1 MKFLKIFLVATTAF
15 TIATTATAHDP
26 KLHVKND
33 QMNCKKMGKHMQ
45 MMKNMDHS
53 KMDMNDPAMKSMM
66 ANMSKM
72 KQMYVKHCVSQGD
85 QSDKADRAGMQH

>member
-1 MKFLKIFLVATTAF
+1 MKSLKIFLASKTAF
-15 TIATTATAHDP
+15 TISNTAMAHDP
-26 KLHVKND
+26 KLHAKND
-33 QMNCKKMGKHMQ
+33 QMNCEKMGKHMQ

-72 KQMYVKHCVSQGD
+72 KKMYVKHCVSQVD
-85 QSDKADRAGMQH
+85 QSDKADHAGMQH